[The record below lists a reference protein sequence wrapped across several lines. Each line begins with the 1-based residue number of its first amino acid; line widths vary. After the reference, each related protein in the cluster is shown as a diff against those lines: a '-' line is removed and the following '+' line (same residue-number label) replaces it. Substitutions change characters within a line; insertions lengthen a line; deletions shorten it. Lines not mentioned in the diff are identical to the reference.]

1 VRVLPTIER
10 PRNRGALFHFHKSP
24 PFGPGL
30 LTQKPPRRRSKNGV
44 FSICSPVRPNPLGMS
59 VVEVIEVRANVIR
72 VKGLDMLDETPIL
85 DIKPYIA

>member
-1 VRVLPTIER
+1 
-10 PRNRGALFHFHKSP
+10 
-24 PFGPGL
+24 
-30 LTQKPPRRRSKNGV
+30 
-44 FSICSPVRPNPLGMS
+44 MS